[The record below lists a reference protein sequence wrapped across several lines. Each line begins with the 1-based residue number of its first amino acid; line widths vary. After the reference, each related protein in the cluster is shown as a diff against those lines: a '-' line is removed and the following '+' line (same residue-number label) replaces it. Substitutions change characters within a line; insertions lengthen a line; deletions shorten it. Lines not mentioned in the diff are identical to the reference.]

1 MHRIAYKVIYLVPVS
16 LVIVVF
22 LSCAIA
28 HLLELEELICKQGTP
43 SIQIYKSSTL
53 IKLPNRPARPPSR
66 HHRTK
71 VHNSNFL

>member
-1 MHRIAYKVIYLVPVS
+1 MHRIGYKVIYLVPVS

-28 HLLELEELICKQGTP
+28 HLPELEELICKQGTP

-53 IKLPNRPARPPSR
+53 IKLLNRPARPPSR